1 MLLKI
6 NLTLTT
12 EFPLLIQICN
22 INGMVLNTLKFESG
36 VTNIDLKMLNNG
48 LYFFKIK
55 EISNTGSQRQGV
67 FKILKH

>member
-1 MLLKI
+1 M
-6 NLTLTT
+6 
-12 EFPLLIQICN
+12 
-22 INGMVLNTLKFESG
+22 NTLKFESG